1 MERIITVTLHK
12 DNIGQYSLSL
22 SSLTTLISVEDED
35 GNPINIRWV
44 LLEDPTNPDFPNAR
58 KLTASFDVIPTPF
71 TIASGPLPPT
81 EDYITAGYGAGADV
95 ATGNVQ
101 DQSVGQSE
109 NATRLYK
116 YKVIVETNDNQQIVL
131 DPHVRVN
138 RRKVTRGT
146 VMGY

>member
-1 MERIITVTLHK
+1 MERIVTVTLHK
-12 DNIGQYSLSL
+12 DTTGQYSLSL
-22 SSLTTLISVEDED
+22 SSLTTLISVLDED
-35 GNPINIRWV
+35 DEPINVRWV

-71 TIASGPLPPT
+71 TIAKGPLPAT
-81 EDYITAGYGAGADV
+81 EDYVTSANGTGAEV
-95 ATGNVQ
+95 TTGTVQ
-101 DQSVGQSE
+101 DGAVGQQE
-109 NATRLYK
+109 NASKLYK

-138 RRKVTRGT
+138 RRKITRST